1 MSEYCEVT
9 GLSIDNANKYNLI
22 HSKMIGEF
30 SHTEVSKESIDE
42 LNAVFEKLVKK
53 INPHHSDSKKRQSL
67 TNHLERSIGKKFKA
81 KDVKQ
86 FGSSVTGLNIK
97 GGDLDV
103 CLIIPGADEK
113 KVVTNISKVLRGQG
127 MEDVASVVKAVV
139 PVVKFKD
146 PRSGLRV
153 DISVNNTLA
162 IYNTQLIDAYVK
174 LDPKISDMIK
184 IIKHWS
190 FHRNITDTFNGT
202 LSSYA
207 WSILCLNYLI
217 SESIIPNLQN
227 TENKT
232 TVEIND
238 IEYDISFDK
247 DVTFSIEKEHSMA
260 SLVLGFFQFYSNW
273 DWKNN
278 VVSMRSG
285 GNIHREDKSWDN
297 EEPNAIDLINAGKSN
312 AKVGKHHLPIEDP
325 FDHSHDLSR
334 VLTAKGELIIQN
346 EILRVLVEVN
356 KGTKWNLICETIE
369 PERLAD
375 LEPEDLF
382 HDLRNLE
389 LKDIQNMKTKVQG
402 EINGL
407 ESKLK
412 ALEEEKSVSIR
423 LANAMKGIIEE
434 TSGIKSEHKNVHIGL
449 RERSAEIKDVK
460 TQRDT
465 INSNIV
471 IPLKYIEEQ
480 LSKVYKR
487 LTNELNVRRI
497 PSLNQ
502 EISDFSWFFELQ
514 EMHKKATEAEALHN
528 KYVELAKLQHKD
540 IKKLEIY
547 ESQHDEVTSK
557 MLENEPLLK
566 DVDIGKNGIRSY
578 DKRVYNINRAIHK
591 RKGEFQK
598 LRREIGRLDA
608 WLRILKGGN
617 KNKSKRRSRGT
628 SRTEKV
634 TSGPVTL
641 GDLSDLLASAST
653 EKTTKKPKK
662 VSSKK
667 AGMKKFGKFS
677 AHRGNRG
684 SYQRKD

>member
-1 MSEYCEVT
+1 MSDYCEVT
-9 GLSIDNANKYNLI
+9 GLSIDNANKYNII

-30 SHTEVSKESIDE
+30 SHAEVSKESIDE
-42 LNAVFEKLVKK
+42 LNTVFDKLVKK

-162 IYNTQLIDAYVK
+162 IYNTQLIDAYAK
-174 LDPKISDMIK
+174 LDKKISDMIK

-232 TVEIND
+232 TVEINE

-247 DVTFSIEKEHSMA
+247 DVTFSIEKEHSTA

-278 VVSMRSG
+278 VVSMRNG
-285 GNIHREDKSWDN
+285 GKIHREDKSWDN
-297 EEPNAIDLINAGKSN
+297 EEPNAIDLINAGKNN

-334 VLTAKGELIIQN
+334 VLTAEGELIIQN

-356 KGTKWNLICETIE
+356 KGTKWNLICETID

-460 TQRDT
+460 SQRDT

-471 IPLKYIEEQ
+471 IPLKYIEENGVHPRD
-480 LSKVYKR
+480 LDPR
-487 LTNELNVRRI
+487 EGFARGGI
-497 PSLNQ
+497 
-502 EISDFSWFFELQ
+502 
-514 EMHKKATEAEALHN
+514 
-528 KYVELAKLQHKD
+528 VEVL
-540 IKKLEIY
+540 I
-547 ESQHDEVTSK
+547 
-557 MLENEPLLK
+557 
-566 DVDIGKNGIRSY
+566 
-578 DKRVYNINRAIHK
+578 
-591 RKGEFQK
+591 
-598 LRREIGRLDA
+598 
-608 WLRILKGGN
+608 
-617 KNKSKRRSRGT
+617 
-628 SRTEKV
+628 
-634 TSGPVTL
+634 
-641 GDLSDLLASAST
+641 
-653 EKTTKKPKK
+653 
-662 VSSKK
+662 
-667 AGMKKFGKFS
+667 
-677 AHRGNRG
+677 
-684 SYQRKD
+684 